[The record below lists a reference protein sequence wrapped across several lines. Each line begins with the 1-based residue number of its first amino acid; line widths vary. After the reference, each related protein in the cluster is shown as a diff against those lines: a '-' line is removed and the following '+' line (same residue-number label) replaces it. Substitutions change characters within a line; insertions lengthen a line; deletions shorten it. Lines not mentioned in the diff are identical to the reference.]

1 MEKQWLYQPH
11 ILIAIVLLFFVQQ
24 IMMTHDS
31 RARTIDPYATTTKTL
46 TDSSYYNHKLA
57 KKLIILKTKDNKTLS
72 IVSIICQPMHL
83 IHHLFTIIMAFHFTQ
98 VFLMVTY

>member
-1 MEKQWLYQPH
+1 MEKQWLYQPY

-24 IMMTHDS
+24 IIMTHDS

-57 KKLIILKTKDNKTLS
+57 KKLIILKQKIIKSFPSYRLH
-72 IVSIICQPMHL
+72 VSLCTQ
-83 IHHLFTIIMAFHFTQ
+83 FTIY
-98 VFLMVTY
+98 LPL